1 MLEKPKRKRLDRNR
15 FQGLAIP
22 KTLREIDRAALATP
36 RSPFCEFCGRTD
48 QAIHR
53 HHLKTKGSGGSDRNT
68 IDLCVT
74 CHTRVHA
81 GRISKAELLAK
92 K

>member
-15 FQGLAIP
+15 FQNPPIP
-22 KTLREIDRAALATP
+22 KVLREIDRAALATP
-36 RSPFCEFCGRTD
+36 RSLYCECCGRTD

-74 CHTRVHA
+74 CHTRTHA
-81 GRISKAELLAK
+81 GRISKAELRAK